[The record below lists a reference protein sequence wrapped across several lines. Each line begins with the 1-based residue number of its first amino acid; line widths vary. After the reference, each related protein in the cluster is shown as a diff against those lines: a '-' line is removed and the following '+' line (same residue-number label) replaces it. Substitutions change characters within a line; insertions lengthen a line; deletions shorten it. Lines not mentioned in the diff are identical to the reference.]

1 MQLGSSWPTSLF
13 SVLNHMFCCPSIQQ
27 VVYTRAHTFIQSQTD
42 CCRVTGSPSK
52 GQVQWWTAHGHA
64 YVTTVVNLSIFIM
77 QTQATLVWQIA
88 SSIRLRTFSFPK
100 ILFRKRDVRMVIDFQ
115 SSSSLF
121 KRDSRN
127 AIDFQFG
134 PRLFEIG
141 IHVWLSISNLAFVCL
156 KKRYT
161 YGYWFPT
168 EG

>member
-115 SSSSLF
+115 FSFRFF
-121 KRDSRN
+121 KE
-127 AIDFQFG
+127 A
-134 PRLFEIG
+134 
-141 IHVWLSISNLAFVCL
+141 IHVWLLISNRGLKCL
-156 KKRYT
+156 LPLSILPWKETLRSWVNFL
-161 YGYWFPT
+161 GCSAAR
-168 EG
+168 